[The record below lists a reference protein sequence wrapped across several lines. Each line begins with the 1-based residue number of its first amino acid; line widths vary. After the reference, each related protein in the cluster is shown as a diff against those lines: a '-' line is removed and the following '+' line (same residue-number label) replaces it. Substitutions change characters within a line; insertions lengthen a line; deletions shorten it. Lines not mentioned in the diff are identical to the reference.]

1 MAQLIFFWYF
11 SDNLTSAQFST
22 AYEFGPFRLEPTEH
36 RLVREGCAVPLTG
49 KAFATLCVLVEQHGA
64 LVPKQ
69 RLMDAVWP
77 DSVVEENSLD
87 RNISALRKALG
98 EQVSG
103 ESFIETVPRAGYRFV
118 AAVRE
123 LAPKANGG
131 RAGVLTG
138 LPTDAPTGEFTGPAG
153 GASRQQI
160 RFCMTADKVRLAYS
174 TTGSGYPLVR
184 VANCFNHLDFE
195 WESPIW
201 QHYVRDLAKG
211 HSIVRYDGRGNGI
224 SEWNVEDI
232 SFDAWVNDLGTVVD
246 ASGLGKFAI
255 LGMSQGAA
263 VAIAYAVRYPERV
276 SHLILCGGY
285 SRGVNYRDRPDALAA
300 RQALETLVEVNWGKN
315 NPPYF
320 QMVTNLYIP
329 EHATP
334 ADQQFFK
341 DLQGLSV
348 STANLVKFMR
358 ACDAINV
365 RPLLP
370 SVSVPTIIFHSD
382 RDRIAPPEEGRI
394 LAAEIPGAKFVP
406 LSSANHLLLAEEPA
420 WKVFRDEVE
429 AFLHLDSVT

>member
-11 SDNLTSAQFST
+11 SDNVTSAQSST
-22 AYEFGPFRLEPTEH
+22 AYEFGPFRLEPREH

-103 ESFIETVPRAGYRFV
+103 ESFIETVPRAGYRFA

-123 LAPKANGG
+123 FAPKANGG
-131 RAGVLTG
+131 RIGVLTDA
-138 LPTDAPTGEFTGPAG
+138 PSDAPTGDFAGAVG
-153 GASRQQI
+153 GASRQEI
-160 RFCMTADKVRLAYS
+160 RFCRTADKVRLAYS
-174 TTGSGYPLVR
+174 TIGSGSPLVR

-232 SFDAWVNDLGTVVD
+232 SFDAWVDDLGTVVD
-246 ASGLGKFAI
+246 AAGLSKFAI

-263 VAIAYAVRYPERV
+263 VAIAYSVLYPERV

-285 SRGVNYRDRPDALAA
+285 SRGVNYRERPDALAA

-429 AFLHLDSVT
+429 GFLKGRL

>member
-1 MAQLIFFWYF
+1 VIYFWYF
-11 SDNLTSAQFST
+11 SDNVSSSQSST
-22 AYEFGPFRLEPTEH
+22 AYEFGPFRLEPKEH

-49 KAFATLCVLVEQHGA
+49 KAFATLCALVQQHGT
-64 LVPKQ
+64 LIPKQ
-69 RLMDAVWP
+69 DLLNAVWP

-98 EQVSG
+98 EQASG

-123 LAPKANGG
+123 LASQANG
-131 RAGVLTG
+131 AHASA
-138 LPTDAPTGEFTGPAG
+138 TDGSAPDSA
-153 GASRQQI
+153 ARQDI

-174 TTGSGYPLVR
+174 RIGSGYPLVR

-246 ASGLGKFAI
+246 AAGLDEVAI

-285 SRGVNYRDRPDALAA
+285 SRGVNHREKPDAKAA
-300 RQALETLVEVNWGKN
+300 RQALETLVEVNWGKS
-315 NPPYF
+315 NPAYF
-320 QMVTNLYIP
+320 QMVTSMYIP
-329 EHATP
+329 EHTTP
-334 ADQQFFK
+334 EDQQFFK
-341 DLQGLSV
+341 DLQSVSV

-358 ACDAINV
+358 ACDAIDV

-370 SVSVPTIIFHSD
+370 SLSVPTIVFHSD

-429 AFLHLDSVT
+429 EFLKA

>member
-1 MAQLIFFWYF
+1 LAQLIFFWYF
-11 SDNLTSAQFST
+11 SDNVTSAQSST
-22 AYEFGPFRLEPTEH
+22 AYEFGPFRLEPREH

-77 DSVVEENSLD
+77 DSVVEENNLD
-87 RNISALRKALG
+87 RNISVLRKALG

-118 AAVRE
+118 GAVRE
-123 LAPKANGG
+123 LAPKANAG
-131 RAGVLTG
+131 RTG
-138 LPTDAPTGEFTGPAG
+138 IRVDVPTGDFADAAAA
-153 GASRQQI
+153 ASRQDI
-160 RFCMTADKVRLAYS
+160 RFCRTADKVRLAYS
-174 TTGSGYPLVR
+174 TIGSGSPLVR

-246 ASGLGKFAI
+246 AAGLGKFAI

-285 SRGVNYRDRPDALAA
+285 SRGVNYRERPDALAA

-348 STANLVKFMR
+348 STANLVRFMR
-358 ACDAINV
+358 SCDAINV

-429 AFLHLDSVT
+429 GFLKG

>member
-1 MAQLIFFWYF
+1 MIYFWYF
-11 SDNLTSAQFST
+11 SDNVSSSQSST
-22 AYEFGPFRLEPTEH
+22 AYEFGPFRLEPKEH

-49 KAFATLCVLVEQHGA
+49 KAFATLCALVQQHGT
-64 LVPKQ
+64 LIPKQ
-69 RLMDAVWP
+69 DLLNAVWP

-98 EQVSG
+98 EQASG

-123 LAPKANGG
+123 LASQANG
-131 RAGVLTG
+131 AHASA
-138 LPTDAPTGEFTGPAG
+138 TDGSAPDSA
-153 GASRQQI
+153 ARQDI

-174 TTGSGYPLVR
+174 RIGSGYPLVR

-246 ASGLGKFAI
+246 AAGLDEVAI

-285 SRGVNYRDRPDALAA
+285 SRGVNHREKPDAKAA
-300 RQALETLVEVNWGKN
+300 RQALETLVEVNWGKS
-315 NPPYF
+315 NPAYF
-320 QMVTNLYIP
+320 QMVTSMYIP
-329 EHATP
+329 EHTTP
-334 ADQQFFK
+334 EDQQFFK
-341 DLQGLSV
+341 DLQSVSV

-358 ACDAINV
+358 ACDAIDV

-370 SVSVPTIIFHSD
+370 SLSVPTIVFHSD

-429 AFLHLDSVT
+429 EFLKA